1 MDLTLRRRP
10 ERRVP
15 ERVHALGVLLAA
27 GALSVGFLAALS
39 DLVARLG

>member
-10 ERRVP
+10 ERRVSQ
-15 ERVHALGVLLAA
+15 RTQAWGVLMAA